1 MKKKSLEVNVND
13 KDRKR
18 RYSYA
23 PMSSDESNT
32 EEEVDKPGGLKRVKT
47 ARKLELE
54 ELTTSPVSG
63 TIIRDLDREIPMP
76 IHSLESFFPGWAAVL
91 DKLGG
96 EKGKRA
102 VQPALSRGLVKQLL
116 TLYCIFYIG
125 ITTYL
130 NIQYLQYH
138 YHNRL
143 WQSIVVKKRD
153 NSYDF

>member
-1 MKKKSLEVNVND
+1 MKS
-13 KDRKR
+13 
-18 RYSYA
+18 A
-23 PMSSDESNT
+23 P
-32 EEEVDKPGGLKRVKT
+32 
-47 ARKLELE
+47 
-54 ELTTSPVSG
+54 
-63 TIIRDLDREIPMP
+63 IPMP

-102 VQPALSRGLVKQLL
+102 VQPALSRDLVKQLL

-125 ITTYL
+125 KTTYL

>member
-1 MKKKSLEVNVND
+1 MMSNGVYSPTLLTALSNNLQMTSDNDEVLDLSMKKKSLEAN
-13 KDRKR
+13 DRKR

-76 IHSLESFFPGWAAVL
+76 IHRGKHLDIFCFSLL
-91 DKLGG
+91 
-96 EKGKRA
+96 
-102 VQPALSRGLVKQLL
+102 
-116 TLYCIFYIG
+116 
-125 ITTYL
+125 
-130 NIQYLQYH
+130 
-138 YHNRL
+138 
-143 WQSIVVKKRD
+143 
-153 NSYDF
+153 

>member
-1 MKKKSLEVNVND
+1 MTALSNNLQMTSDNDEVLDLSMKKKSLEVNIND

-18 RYSYA
+18 RYSCT

-76 IHSLESFFPGWAAVL
+76 IHR
-91 DKLGG
+91 
-96 EKGKRA
+96 GK
-102 VQPALSRGLVKQLL
+102 
-116 TLYCIFYIG
+116 
-125 ITTYL
+125 
-130 NIQYLQYH
+130 
-138 YHNRL
+138 
-143 WQSIVVKKRD
+143 QSIKPLLCFND
-153 NSYDF
+153 LLWS

>member
-1 MKKKSLEVNVND
+1 MKS
-13 KDRKR
+13 
-18 RYSYA
+18 A
-23 PMSSDESNT
+23 P
-32 EEEVDKPGGLKRVKT
+32 
-47 ARKLELE
+47 
-54 ELTTSPVSG
+54 
-63 TIIRDLDREIPMP
+63 IPMP